1 MMAILQTPD
10 HQSYDVI
17 IVGGAIMG
25 SSVAWWL
32 CQSADFQGRILVV
45 ERDPSYAQCS
55 TAHTNSCLRQQF
67 SEPLNVQIS
76 QFTAAFIKNL
86 RANMGGDPRIEDLT
100 IQNFGYLYLTDDKA
114 RADALRTAQAM
125 QQSLGAGTR
134 ILSRD
139 EIAQAFPFFQL
150 DDILMGSHGTR
161 DEGYWDGGALFDW
174 FRRKAVA
181 ASVEYVRNE
190 VTAIEAAKGKATGV
204 TLASGHK
211 VSCGHLV
218 NAAGPRAN
226 LVAHM
231 AGLDIPVEPRKRFTW
246 VVKAERPLDREL
258 PLTIDPSGVHIR
270 QDGPETYMIGARP
283 DPDPAVSPD
292 DFHMDHGLWE
302 SHVWPTVATRIPQ
315 FEALKI
321 VTEWAGHYAYNTL
334 DQNAVLGAHTEVQNF
349 YFINGFSGHGL
360 QQAPAM
366 GRGLAELITTG
377 SFQTLDLSPFGYGR
391 IEEGRPFGETAVI

>member
-1 MMAILQTPD
+1 MLQTPD

-246 VVKAERPLDREL
+246 VVKAEHPLDREL